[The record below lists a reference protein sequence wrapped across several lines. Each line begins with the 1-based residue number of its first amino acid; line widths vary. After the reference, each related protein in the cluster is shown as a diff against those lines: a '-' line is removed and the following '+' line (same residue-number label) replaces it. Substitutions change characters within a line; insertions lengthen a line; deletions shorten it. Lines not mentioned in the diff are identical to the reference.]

1 MSRILVVGSLN
12 MDMTARVEKLPE
24 LGATIMANDFYKS
37 CGGKGANQ
45 AIAMSKLGLDVSMI
59 GMVGRDDDGE
69 ELIKNLINNG
79 IDNKVIYSNTT
90 TGKAIITVD
99 TKGDNNIIV
108 IPGANFALTKDSIKE
123 SLIAELK
130 VSDGVLLQNEIPMD
144 TIEYVLEKARD
155 MGKITYFNPAPATK
169 LDDKIL
175 SLVDYLVVNE
185 TELKVVLG
193 VDSEISGY
201 ELEVEKIKKE
211 KGIKNIL
218 LTLGSRGSCLFNE
231 KNEIE
236 KCGAYKVKAI
246 DTTAAGDSF
255 LGAFI
260 SKSLNGES
268 IEKALKYASA
278 TSAIVVTRIGAQ
290 DSIPSPEEIN
300 LFLKERE
307 NV

>member
-69 ELIKNLINNG
+69 ELIQNLIQNG
-79 IDNKVIYSNTT
+79 IDNKVIYSSTT

-108 IPGANFALTKDSIKE
+108 IPGANFALTKDCIE
-123 SLIAELK
+123 ERLISELK

-144 TIEYVLEKARD
+144 TIEYVLGKARD

-236 KCGAYKVKAI
+236 RCGAYKVKAI

-290 DSIPSPEEIN
+290 ESIPSPEEIN

>member
-1 MSRILVVGSLN
+1 MSRVLVVGSLN

-69 ELIKNLINNG
+69 ELIKNLIDNG
-79 IDNKVIYSNTT
+79 INNKVIYSNVT

-99 TKGDNNIIV
+99 AKGDNNIIV
-108 IPGANFALTKDSIKE
+108 IPGANFELNRDSIEK
-123 SLIAELK
+123 SLISELE

-155 MGKITYFNPAPATK
+155 MGKITYFNPAPAAK
-169 LDDKIL
+169 LNDKVL
-175 SLVDYLVVNE
+175 SLVDYLIVNE

-193 VDSEISGY
+193 VDSEVLGY
-201 ELEVEKIKKE
+201 ELEIEKIKKE

-218 LTLGSRGSCLFNE
+218 LTLGSKGSCLFNE
-231 KNEIE
+231 KGEVE
-236 KCGAYKVKAI
+236 KCDAFKVKAI
-246 DTTAAGDSF
+246 DTTAGDSF

-260 SKSLNGES
+260 SKTLNGENVKES
-268 IEKALKYASA
+268 LKYASA

-290 DSIPSPEEIN
+290 DSIPSIEEIKV
-300 LFLKERE
+300 FLKERE
-307 NV
+307 ND

>member
-1 MSRILVVGSLN
+1 MSRVLVVGSLN

-69 ELIKNLINNG
+69 ELIKNLIDNG
-79 IDNKVIYSNTT
+79 INNKVIYSNVT

-99 TKGDNNIIV
+99 VKGDNNIVV
-108 IPGANFALTKDSIKE
+108 IPGANFELNRDSIEK
-123 SLIAELK
+123 SLISELE

-144 TIEYVLEKARD
+144 TIEYVLEKARN

-169 LDDKIL
+169 LNDKVL
-175 SLVDYLVVNE
+175 SLVDYLIVNE

-193 VDSEISGY
+193 VDSEVLGY
-201 ELEVEKIKKE
+201 ELEIEKIKKE

-218 LTLGSRGSCLFNE
+218 LTLGSKGSCLFNE
-231 KNEIE
+231 KGEVE
-236 KCGAYKVKAI
+236 KCDAFKVKAI

-260 SKSLNGES
+260 SKTLNGENIKES
-268 IEKALKYASA
+268 LKYASA

-290 DSIPSPEEIN
+290 DSIPSIEEIKV
-300 LFLKERE
+300 FLKERE
-307 NV
+307 ND

>member
-45 AIAMSKLGLDVSMI
+45 AIAMSKLGIDVSMI

-69 ELIKNLINNG
+69 ELIQNLIQNG
-79 IDNKVIYSNTT
+79 IDNKVIYSSIT

-108 IPGANFALTKDSIKE
+108 IPGANFALTRDSIKE

-144 TIEYVLEKARD
+144 TIEYVLEKARG

-218 LTLGSRGSCLFNE
+218 LTLGSRGSCLFSE

-236 KCGAYKVKAI
+236 KCDAFKVKAI

-260 SKSLNGES
+260 SKTLNGENVKES
-268 IEKALKYASA
+268 LKYASA

-290 DSIPSPEEIN
+290 ESIPSPEEIN

-307 NV
+307 ND

>member
-1 MSRILVVGSLN
+1 MSRVLVVGSLN

-69 ELIKNLINNG
+69 ELIKNLIDNG
-79 IDNKVIYSNTT
+79 INNKVIYSNVT

-99 TKGDNNIIV
+99 VKGDNNIIV
-108 IPGANFALTKDSIKE
+108 IPGANFELNRDSIEK
-123 SLIAELK
+123 SLISELE

-169 LDDKIL
+169 LNDKVL
-175 SLVDYLVVNE
+175 SLVDYLIVNE

-193 VDSEISGY
+193 VDSEVLGY
-201 ELEVEKIKKE
+201 ELEIEKIKKE

-218 LTLGSRGSCLFNE
+218 LTLG
-231 KNEIE
+231 
-236 KCGAYKVKAI
+236 
-246 DTTAAGDSF
+246 
-255 LGAFI
+255 
-260 SKSLNGES
+260 
-268 IEKALKYASA
+268 KYASA

-290 DSIPSPEEIN
+290 DSIPSIEEIKV
-300 LFLKERE
+300 FLKERE
-307 NV
+307 ND

>member
-1 MSRILVVGSLN
+1 MSRVLVVGSLN

-69 ELIKNLINNG
+69 ELIKNLIDNG
-79 IDNKVIYSNTT
+79 INNKVIYSNVT

-99 TKGDNNIIV
+99 VKGDNNIIV
-108 IPGANFALTKDSIKE
+108 IPGANFELNRDSIEK
-123 SLIAELK
+123 SLISELE

-155 MGKITYFNPAPATK
+155 MAKITYFNPAPATK
-169 LDDKIL
+169 LNDKVL
-175 SLVDYLVVNE
+175 SLVDYLIVNE

-193 VDSEISGY
+193 VDSEVLGY
-201 ELEVEKIKKE
+201 ELEIEKIKKE

-218 LTLGSRGSCLFNE
+218 LTLGSKGSCLFNE
-231 KNEIE
+231 KGEVE
-236 KCGAYKVKAI
+236 KCDAFKVKAI

-260 SKSLNGES
+260 SKTLNGES
-268 IEKALKYASA
+268 IKESLKYASA

-290 DSIPSPEEIN
+290 DSIPSIEEIKV
-300 LFLKERE
+300 FLRERE
-307 NV
+307 ND